1 MDEAQKQALR
11 DAGAS
16 EDEINEMAA
25 KRAEIGKTEAFL
37 GELEVAPVSEQK
49 KMVQQKACYLT
60 YKAALT
66 EDKYE
71 AKQTNQVAWRLKS
84 AARQSGGF
92 VEV

>member
-1 MDEAQKQALR
+1 
-11 DAGAS
+11 
-16 EDEINEMAA
+16 
-25 KRAEIGKTEAFL
+25 
-37 GELEVAPVSEQK
+37 
-49 KMVQQKACYLT
+49 MVQQKANYLT

-92 VEV
+92 VEM